1 MRTGKSG
8 KDKSSKT
15 RKHYKTQGKKT
26 EVKKGPSSRNSGV
39 SHCNPTLVLDILNQN
54 HCFCE
59 SGNCYLIEEY
69 GPKTGQEREFRQNDT
84 NGNFIK

>member
-1 MRTGKSG
+1 MAKINQVRRENIIELKE
-8 KDKSSKT
+8 
-15 RKHYKTQGKKT
+15 KKNR
-26 EVKKGPSSRNSGV
+26 VKKGPSSRNSGV

-59 SGNCYLIEEY
+59 RGNCYLIEEY